1 MKKIYLGLCMSAA
14 VLTTSCDMNTTNFG
28 VIDTTTYIQT
38 MDDCHA
44 FVNGMYAHMRG
55 KSGGAY
61 TFYPDVQM
69 DQFIGLVDNGNR
81 GGIFS
86 KGEVQPGDTD
96 LADIYYN
103 LYIMINDANY
113 FVPRV
118 DQMIATGNFTET
130 EVALLT
136 YYKGVAKFS
145 RAYAYWYL
153 FDKYVDMGE
162 GLDTPGKGLQ
172 IVKEYLPS
180 GDRSSYVG
188 RSTIRETIEY
198 VATELQEAYDFV
210 RPYEENVSAEYCAP
224 NSSRI
229 SSYAVAALQARFALL
244 VGDYATAAAKAD
256 IVVESGNYELTP
268 MDQFADM
275 WVNDEGPELIFVPF
289 AAVGT
294 GGLSTGVN
302 YYRNNKEEESDY
314 IPTAEVLLDY
324 AEGDVRFDAY
334 FTLYNPLK
342 VSGED
347 YVGYAFTKFPGNPAL
362 NTGTT
367 NSMLNKAKPFRLA
380 ELYLVAAEAYAA
392 DGTQK
397 NETKANAYLNDLRT
411 ARIDGY
417 TAQNLSGADLMNEIR
432 AERGKE
438 LIGEGFR
445 MGDLRRWGN
454 GFTRQAGFDI
464 FSNALKNI
472 MGVIVNQANGL
483 TYAADDYRFVWPI
496 PTRELQVNP
505 QLNGQQNRGY

>member
-55 KSGGAY
+55 KSGGVY

-81 GGIFS
+81 GGIYS

-103 LYIMINDANY
+103 MYIMINDANY

-136 YYKGVAKFS
+136 YYKGVAKFN

-153 FDKYVDMGE
+153 IDKYVDMGE

-198 VATELQEAYDFV
+198 VSTELQEAYDLV
-210 RPYEENVSAEYCAP
+210 RPYEVNVSAEYCAP
-224 NSSRI
+224 NASRI

-289 AAVGT
+289 AEKGT
-294 GGLSTGVN
+294 GGL
-302 YYRNNKEEESDY
+302 
-314 IPTAEVLLDY
+314 
-324 AEGDVRFDAY
+324 
-334 FTLYNPLK
+334 
-342 VSGED
+342 
-347 YVGYAFTKFPGNPAL
+347 
-362 NTGTT
+362 
-367 NSMLNKAKPFRLA
+367 
-380 ELYLVAAEAYAA
+380 
-392 DGTQK
+392 
-397 NETKANAYLNDLRT
+397 
-411 ARIDGY
+411 
-417 TAQNLSGADLMNEIR
+417 
-432 AERGKE
+432 
-438 LIGEGFR
+438 
-445 MGDLRRWGN
+445 
-454 GFTRQAGFDI
+454 
-464 FSNALKNI
+464 
-472 MGVIVNQANGL
+472 
-483 TYAADDYRFVWPI
+483 
-496 PTRELQVNP
+496 
-505 QLNGQQNRGY
+505 